1 MIFHKQ
7 TKTFCGKKG
16 NAIFKPGENVS
27 VRGKSISIPI
37 NCYGYDI
44 FDISKIQ
51 LVVYY
56 HAARRSDWLSYYQAI
71 CYSPLVAKSADNLVG
86 KKCLVQLQLAKV
98 VLSRYFLPTSWILL
112 KQFFLSPSPSW
123 AIDSQPMRAQGIIIK
138 QPPTQTFL
146 AGEDVCFEPKDCLR
160 GRLGSY
166 YEQGRKNTQYV
177 IIE

>member
-1 MIFHKQ
+1 M
-7 TKTFCGKKG
+7 
-16 NAIFKPGENVS
+16 PEENVS
-27 VRGKSISIPI
+27 VRGKTISIPI

-56 HAARRSDWLSYYQAI
+56 HAAFWLVELLLGYTLWPTDSEKRLQFGRQKMI
-71 CYSPLVAKSADNLVG
+71 K
-86 KKCLVQLQLAKV
+86 VQLQVAKV

-112 KQFFLSPSPSW
+112 KQFFLSPSTSW
-123 AIDSQPMRAQGIIIK
+123 AIDSQPMRAQGKIIK

-146 AGEDVCFEPKDCLR
+146 AGEDVCFEPKDVLR

-177 IIE
+177 IIESR

>member
-56 HAARRSDWLSYYQAI
+56 HVARRSDWLSYY
-71 CYSPLVAKSADNLVG
+71 
-86 KKCLVQLQLAKV
+86 
-98 VLSRYFLPTSWILL
+98 
-112 KQFFLSPSPSW
+112 
-123 AIDSQPMRAQGIIIK
+123 
-138 QPPTQTFL
+138 
-146 AGEDVCFEPKDCLR
+146 
-160 GRLGSY
+160 
-166 YEQGRKNTQYV
+166 
-177 IIE
+177 